1 MTEQN
6 QNNPAYFNY
15 PENLVQDKKP
25 MSEWKEYKL
34 GEILNLITKGTTPP
48 QGVGFVE
55 KGINYIKSD
64 AIGYDGKLDRSKFV
78 QIDSQTHEK
87 FKRSQLREDDI
98 LFSMAGIYLGK
109 NAIVPKDVLPANTN
123 QALAIL
129 RLNQHK
135 ALSKYVSYYLSQ
147 SQIIDFVN
155 NMSGQSAQPNINF
168 EEIKCIEIS
177 LPPFPEQLAIA
188 SVLSSLDDKIDLL
201 HRQNQTL
208 EKIAETLFRQWFVE
222 EAKEDWVEKQIT
234 DLFEIKDG
242 THDSPK
248 QKEFGKKLIT
258 SKHISGNS
266 IDFETA
272 YYISDEDY
280 NLVNKRSKVDSGDIL
295 FSMIGTIGLIYLE
308 QSKEIN
314 YAIKNI
320 GLFKTSQ
327 NNDWIFYTY
336 LWLKS
341 TLGNEFI
348 HENKSGSTQEYI
360 SLGSLRSIIF
370 SMPPLKL
377 LSTFNDVVNPI
388 FQKLKNNKI
397 QIRTLSTL
405 RDTLLPKLMSGEVR
419 VEIV

>member
-1 MTEQN
+1 
-6 QNNPAYFNY
+6 
-15 PENLVQDKKP
+15 
-25 MSEWKEYKL
+25 MSEYKEYKL

-64 AIGYDGKLDRSKFV
+64 AIGYDGKLDRSKFA

-87 FKRSQLREDDI
+87 FKRSQLKENDI

-129 RLNQHK
+129 RLNQQK

-177 LPPFPEQLAIA
+177 LPPLPEQRAIA

-208 EKIAETLFRQWFVE
+208 EKMAETLFRQWFVE
-222 EAKEDWVEKQIT
+222 EAKEDWEEGTLDNILTVKGGTTPSTSNPDYWNGHHHWTSPRDIT
-234 DLFEIKDG
+234 NLDG
-242 THDSPK
+242 
-248 QKEFGKKLIT
+248 
-258 SKHISGNS
+258 
-266 IDFETA
+266 
-272 YYISDEDY
+272 
-280 NLVNKRSKVDSGDIL
+280 
-295 FSMIGTIGLIYLE
+295 IY
-308 QSKEIN
+308 
-314 YAIKNI
+314 
-320 GLFKTSQ
+320 LFKTERKITDAGLKKISSGLLPKGTLLMSSRAPVGVLAFAEIPLAINQ
-327 NNDWIFYTY
+327 GYIAIIDNKGYSKEFIF
-336 LWLKS
+336 LWLKINMDYVHS
-341 TLGNEFI
+341 FSN
-348 HENKSGSTQEYI
+348 GSTFLEISKSAFKSLQISIPPVQIGNDFQEKI
-360 SLGSLRSIIF
+360 E
-370 SMPPLKL
+370 
-377 LSTFNDVVNPI
+377 PI
-388 FQKLKNNKI
+388 FKKIKKNII
-397 QIRTLSTL
+397 QIRTLSAL